1 MTDTSTS
8 GPTTHTIRPW
18 AALAALSMGL
28 FMIVVDTSIVSVA
41 VPAMV
46 SGLHTGLNAV
56 VWVTSAYLLTYA
68 VLMLL
73 TSRLGDRY
81 GPKRVFV
88 AGLAVFTAASLA
100 CALSAT
106 VEMLIAA
113 RVAQGV
119 GAALLTPQTLSLIG
133 HLFSDRDRG
142 RAMGIL
148 GAASGLATVTGPLLG
163 GVLVE
168 VLTWQWIF
176 YVDVLFGLI
185 ALALSLRV
193 IPDWRPGHA
202 RRFDA
207 PGILLSGA
215 GLLLIVFG
223 VQNGERY
230 HWGAFLGPITVVEA
244 IGAGAALLVA
254 FVAWQRVNRNE
265 PLVPLR
271 VFGDRNFSAGTLTT
285 AALGFAL
292 TGMFLPLV
300 IYLQSALGLSPTQT
314 GLLAAPMALVSGL
327 LGPVI
332 GRLMD
337 RVDGKY
343 LVMSGLAGMALGL
356 GIIDLQA
363 RADIPPAH
371 LVPGLLVI
379 GAGMGSVLVS
389 VNTVAM
395 GSVRPELRGAASG
408 VFFTARQMGA
418 VVGSASIG
426 VLLQARIAASV
437 ADAAE
442 TAAGRLPAAHRQ
454 EFLAHMRLAAEAGPG
469 NTGPGTGAPLHLPAH
484 LARQGQFL
492 AEQALRGGL
501 TQAVRETLLA
511 LIAMLLLGL
520 VAAAAMRRADP
531 RPDTPEPAAERV
543 ADTR

>member
-8 GPTTHTIRPW
+8 RPATRGTGPW

-46 SGLHTGLNAV
+46 SGLNTGLNAV

-106 VEMLIAA
+106 VEALIAA

-119 GAALLTPQTLSLIG
+119 GAALLTPQTLTLIG
-133 HLFSDRDRG
+133 HLFPANDRG
-142 RAMGIL
+142 RAMGVL

-163 GVLVE
+163 GILVDT
-168 VLTWQWIF
+168 LAWQWIF
-176 YVDVLFGLI
+176 YVDVLFGL
-185 ALALSLRV
+185 ATLALSVRV

-202 RRFDA
+202 RRLDA
-207 PGILLSGA
+207 FGILLSGT

-230 HWGAFLGPITVVEA
+230 DWGEVLGPVTVVDA

-254 FVAWQRVNRNE
+254 FVVWQRVNRNE

-292 TGMFLPLV
+292 TGLFLPMV

-314 GLLAAPMALVSGL
+314 GLLTAPMALVSGL
-327 LGPVI
+327 MGPFI
-332 GRLMD
+332 GRLSD
-337 RVDGKY
+337 RVNGKY
-343 LVMSGLAGMALGL
+343 LVMSGLLGMALGL

-363 RADIPPAH
+363 RADLPPAQ
-371 LVPGLLVI
+371 LVPGLLVV
-379 GAGMGSVLVS
+379 GAGMGLVLVS
-389 VNTVAM
+389 VNNVAM

-418 VVGSASIG
+418 VVGSAAIG

-454 EFLAHMRLAAEAGPG
+454 DFAAHVLRVAEADPG
-469 NTGPGTGAPLHLPAH
+469 GVGSAATPPGLPAH
-484 LARQGQFL
+484 LAHQGRYL
-492 AEQALRGGL
+492 AEQAIRSGL
-501 TQAVRETLLA
+501 TQAVRETLIA
-511 LIAMLLLGL
+511 LIAILLLGL
-520 VAAAAMRRADP
+520 LAAAAMRRTNP
-531 RPDTPEPAAERV
+531 RP
-543 ADTR
+543 TRP